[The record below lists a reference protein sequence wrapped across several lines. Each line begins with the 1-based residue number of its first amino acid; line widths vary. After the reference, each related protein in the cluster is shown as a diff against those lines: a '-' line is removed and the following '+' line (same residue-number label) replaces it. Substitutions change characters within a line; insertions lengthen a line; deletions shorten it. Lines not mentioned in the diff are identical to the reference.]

1 MAFKSKG
8 ELQVDLKQIAI
19 DRIGQEKYD
28 ALDETS
34 IRKID
39 NYTLEQTEAIQAFL
53 ERQELNITDMEA
65 VGMIQ
70 TGQIQVQGGVSSP
83 AAIGGPV
90 SLVSPASNLAPI
102 PIRVQISQTSN
113 KVGLPEVFNN
123 VKKSAIKFLRTV
135 L

>member
-19 DRIGQEKYD
+19 DRIGLEKYD

-123 VKKSAIKFLRTV
+123 VKKTAIKFLRTV

>member
-123 VKKSAIKFLRTV
+123 VKKTAIKFLRTV

>member
-1 MAFKSKG
+1 
-8 ELQVDLKQIAI
+8 
-19 DRIGQEKYD
+19 
-28 ALDETS
+28 
-34 IRKID
+34 
-39 NYTLEQTEAIQAFL
+39 
-53 ERQELNITDMEA
+53 
-65 VGMIQ
+65 MIQ

-123 VKKSAIKFLRTV
+123 VKKTAIKFLRTV